1 MFRPGI
7 ANIPSNA
14 SGTAPASSGDP
25 DGTTVTFMKGDNKT
39 NKATIC
45 VVVSNLEAVG
55 GNALEISFVK
65 GGGWFSIPGATSI
78 AIPVLCQACYVRG
91 AGSSSAAF
99 SLMGIV

>member
-1 MFRPGI
+1 
-7 ANIPSNA
+7 
-14 SGTAPASSGDP
+14 
-25 DGTTVTFMKGDNKT
+25 
-39 NKATIC
+39 
-45 VVVSNLEAVG
+45 LEAVG

-91 AGSSSAAF
+91 AGSSSAVF